1 MCVAA
6 PMRKRTKKTAEIGTS
21 SFVVGMPPKIASGG
35 AKGPRPTRF
44 MVSIWA
50 AMRVGD
56 EEARAAA
63 AVAPAFSDCNNEVR
77 LPADVSTELDD
88 FPAARPFGSDAWTE
102 APDDDDDEEEEI
114 ACVDTAE
121 VTAVVA
127 TGEGSVKIVAVITEV
142 VTDIKIDSVFA
153 KGATEATVGVR
164 VSIDTAVTVRVLGR
178 ILEAVS
184 LNVEVTAGT
193 ATVVVWAAAN
203 VEECEPIFAI
213 PPRRDDLLQGVWRRS

>member
-1 MCVAA
+1 
-6 PMRKRTKKTAEIGTS
+6 
-21 SFVVGMPPKIASGG
+21 
-35 AKGPRPTRF
+35 
-44 MVSIWA
+44 
-50 AMRVGD
+50 MRVGD

-63 AVAPAFSDCNNEVR
+63 AVAPAFADCSNEVR

-88 FPAARPFGSDAWTE
+88 FPTARPFGSDAWTE
-102 APDDDDDEEEEI
+102 ASDDDDDEEEEI

-127 TGEGSVKIVAVITEV
+127 TGEASVKIVAVITEV

-153 KGATEATVGVR
+153 KGATEATVSVR

-203 VEECEPIFAI
+203 VEECEPIFEI
-213 PPRRDDLLQGVWRRS
+213 PPRRDDLLQGVWCRS